1 MYTRLEEILV
11 FLRYLKPEEKVVVI
25 ANDQSRQIYGQLVLK
40 SKISQDNLKI
50 IFSKDLSEHF
60 IRTQVDKILE
70 EAKL

>member
-60 IRTQVDKILE
+60 VRTQVDKILE

>member
-25 ANDQSRQIYGQLVLK
+25 ANDQSRQIYGQIVLK

>member
-11 FLRYLKPEEKVVVI
+11 FLRYLKPEEQVVVI

-40 SKISQDNLKI
+40 SKMSQDNLKI

>member
-1 MYTRLEEILV
+1 MV

-60 IRTQVDKILE
+60 VRTQVDKILE